1 MEPVSPALA
10 GRFFT
15 TEPPGKPGSRT
26 LAAASREVSDKESD
40 LGKALEFTALP
51 VLSTKA
57 IKLRVEEILKTS
69 LGFLAPSVQPLLKQG
84 LGVTSHST
92 PSFFATSIEKQS
104 S

>member
-1 MEPVSPALA
+1 MEPVFPALA
-10 GRFFT
+10 GKFFT
-15 TEPPGKPGSRT
+15 TEAPGKPGSCT
-26 LAAASREVSDKESD
+26 LAAASREVSDKESVP
-40 LGKALEFTALP
+40 GKALEFIALP

-57 IKLRVEEILKTS
+57 IKLKVKEILETS
-69 LGFLAPSVQPLLKQG
+69 LGFLASSVQPLLKQW